1 MYKATEL
8 SKIEA
13 RCDQILTSP
22 YLRKEAP
29 QELKQLRAV
38 LQVVEHLVREDMP
51 QLISEVK
58 HLRSQN
64 KKLEAELELLREGN
78 RPVSDPIHPEKPIGT
93 DAEPAQAEPT
103 QAEPPQTEK
112 EPAGET
118 TQAG

>member
-1 MYKATEL
+1 MYRATEL

-38 LQVVEHLVREDMP
+38 LQVVDHLVREDLP

-58 HLRSQN
+58 HLRNQN
-64 KKLEAELELLREGN
+64 KKLEAELETLREG
-78 RPVSDPIHPEKPIGT
+78 RHTPSDPIHPERAAASSTAPEQDTAG
-93 DAEPAQAEPT
+93 
-103 QAEPPQTEK
+103 
-112 EPAGET
+112 EPAGEHA
-118 TQAG
+118 QAG

>member
-1 MYKATEL
+1 MYRATEL

-38 LQVVEHLVREDMP
+38 LGVVEHLVREDLP

-58 HLRSQN
+58 HLRNQN
-64 KKLEAELELLREGN
+64 KKLEAELDALREG
-78 RPVSDPIHPEKPIGT
+78 RHTPSDPINPERAAASEPD
-93 DAEPAQAEPT
+93 DAVETSSEPNEAGETASEPAQA
-103 QAEPPQTEK
+103 K
-112 EPAGET
+112 G
-118 TQAG
+118 